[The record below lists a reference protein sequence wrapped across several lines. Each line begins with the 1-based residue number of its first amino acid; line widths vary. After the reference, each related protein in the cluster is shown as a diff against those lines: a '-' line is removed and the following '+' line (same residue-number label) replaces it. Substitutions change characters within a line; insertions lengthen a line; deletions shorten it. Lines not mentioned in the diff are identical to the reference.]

1 MSLAEIV
8 ASSRWRD
15 AAEIVAVMLAIAY
28 LVLAIRENVLCWL
41 AAFLSSALY
50 LAVFFAARLYMES
63 VLQVFY
69 AAMAVYGYRQWRYGG
84 AQHSGLAITTWSL
97 RRHALALGIVA
108 VASLAIG
115 GLMSRTNAAFPFVDA
130 FTTSGAIVT
139 TYMVARKILENWLYW
154 FVIDGVS
161 VFLYMAR
168 DLNFTAALFVLY
180 LVLIVIGFTRWHRE
194 WRGS

>member
-1 MSLAEIV
+1 MSVAEIL
-8 ASSRWRD
+8 ASPRWRD
-15 AAEIVAVMLAIAY
+15 VAEVIAVALAIVY
-28 LVLAIRENVLCWL
+28 LVLAIRENVFCWL
-41 AAFLSSALY
+41 AAFLSSAIY

-63 VLQVFY
+63 VLQIFY

-84 AQHSGLAITTWSL
+84 VEHGGVAITTWTF
-97 RRHALALGIVA
+97 RRHALALGIIA
-108 VASLAIG
+108 FASLALG
-115 GLMSRTNAAFPFVDA
+115 ELMSRTNAAFPHVDA

-180 LVLIVIGFTRWHRE
+180 LVLIVIGFMRWWRE
-194 WRGS
+194 WRAS